1 VVANLLFFK
10 GDVMS
15 TITPAQTYPLN
26 PGGFNTP
33 GGQVPYTGS
42 PYSGTF
48 IPALWSGKLA
58 QKFYAATVFGE
69 VANTDWQGDI
79 AGMGDTVIINTIPSI
94 TINDYKIGQNLNYE
108 VPPSSTIQM
117 VIDKGQYF
125 GVNVNNVLELQAK
138 PKLMEMF
145 TNDAAMQMKIRIDR
159 DVLLGTFNKGAA
171 YNQGSGAGKISGAYN
186 LGTDTAPLAL
196 SPANILQTIT
206 AMSSVLDEANV
217 PETDRWL
224 VITPT
229 ERQILMQSN
238 LAQAQFMGDASS
250 VLRNGKIGMID
261 RFTVYVSN
269 LLPRAAAGKAW
280 TGGDAAGT
288 GKRHAMIAGHRSGI
302 TFASQIA
309 KVETLQNPND
319 FGTLVRGLNV
329 YGYQVVQGDSLA
341 CAVLAG

>member
-1 VVANLLFFK
+1 
-10 GDVMS
+10 MS
-15 TITPAQTYPLN
+15 TITAAAAYPIN
-26 PGGFNTP
+26 SGGFNTP
-33 GGQVPYTGS
+33 GGQVA
-42 PYSGTF
+42 YSGSF

-69 VANTDWQGDI
+69 IANTDWQGDI
-79 AGMGDTVIINTIPSI
+79 TGMGDTVIINTIPTI
-94 TINDYKIGQNLNYE
+94 TINSYSVGQNLAYE
-108 VPPSSTIQM
+108 VPAPSTITL
-117 VIDKGQYF
+117 VINKGKYF

-138 PKLMEMF
+138 PKLMDMF
-145 TNDAAMQMKIRIDR
+145 TNDAAMQMKIQIDK
-159 DVLLGTFNKGAA
+159 DVLYTNFNQGAA
-171 YNQGSGAGKISGAYN
+171 ANQGATAGAISGSFN
-186 LGTDTAPLAL
+186 LGTDLAPVTLTA
-196 SPANILQTIT
+196 SNILSSIT
-206 AMSSVLDEANV
+206 ALSSVLDENNV

-269 LLPRAAAGKAW
+269 LVPRGAAGKTYMNPN
-280 TGGDAAGT
+280 TGTDATLTSAL
-288 GKRHAMIAGHRSGI
+288 KRHAVIAGHKSAI

-309 KVETLQNPND
+309 KVESLQNPND

-329 YGYQVVQGDSLA
+329 YGTQVAQANGLA
-341 CAVLAG
+341 LLQVAG